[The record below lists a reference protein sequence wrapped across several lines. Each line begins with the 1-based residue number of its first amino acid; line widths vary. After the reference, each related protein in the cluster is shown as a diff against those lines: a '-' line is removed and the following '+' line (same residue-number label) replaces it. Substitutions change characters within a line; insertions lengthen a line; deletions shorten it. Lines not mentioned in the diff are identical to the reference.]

1 MNVDELQSVRDSER
15 RTDSL
20 QELRESFYA
29 DAGEFIQELRDR
41 RERAAE
47 RADDPFD
54 APEVDRLSSEI
65 NAAEETVEA
74 IYEKRLGKLVKAASL
89 AAAGMPAGTDGMTAE
104 EQQLFDTLVADIRA
118 NRQHVLDVLAGEES
132 DPEEPTDGERR
143 SGTADA
149 GAASTG
155 TGESDAGAESP
166 GPSTAAGDDRTVDAA
181 AAMGEP
187 ASRSPETAPKAAG
200 ESDRSSDRAGPETDR
215 EGQASHRGPAAD
227 GDSDVSGTS
236 GDGGRHESGPA
247 GDDSEPTAGDVDRE
261 RVRIT
266 ADVGAIFGVDEREYD
281 LSENDVVQ
289 LPRENAEPL
298 LDQDAAERL

>member
-20 QELRESFYA
+20 QQLRESFYA
-29 DAGEFIQELRDR
+29 DAGEFIQKLRDQ

-47 RADDPFD
+47 RADEPFD

-65 NAAEETVEA
+65 NAAEETIEA

-89 AAAGMPAGTDGMTAE
+89 AAADMPAGTDGMTAE
-104 EQQLFDTLVADIRA
+104 EQQLFDTLVKDIRA
-118 NRQHVLDVLAGEES
+118 NRRHVLDALAGEES
-132 DPEEPTDGERR
+132 DP
-143 SGTADA
+143 
-149 GAASTG
+149 
-155 TGESDAGAESP
+155 DAGAESP
-166 GPSTAAGDDRTVDAA
+166 RPSTATGGDRAVDAA
-181 AAMGEP
+181 EAMGNP
-187 ASRSPETAPKAAG
+187 ASGPPPAPPPEAG
-200 ESDRSSDRAGPETDR
+200 ESGGSPGTDASEPEH
-215 EGQASHRGPAAD
+215 EVPGSHREPAAD
-227 GDSDVSGTS
+227 ADHQESD
-236 GDGGRHESGPA
+236 
-247 GDDSEPTAGDVDRE
+247 TAGEDGESTAEDVDRE